1 MYPLQRQAEHGRSI
15 ITKGYQR
22 LIYRWLC
29 LLLGGLLSCV
39 VSANDH
45 DNAYNSDDLLN
56 DDNLLIVDMYLGKY
70 KLAENIFIYS
80 SPEATLVPLQPLF
93 DSIDFPIE
101 VDPVALKA
109 YGWFFD
115 ENNLFDLSVY
125 DRRLVSGAK

>member
-1 MYPLQRQAEHGRSI
+1 M
-15 ITKGYQR
+15 
-22 LIYRWLC
+22 
-29 LLLGGLLSCV
+29 LLGGLLSCV